1 MSTINI
7 NVPDQIMSV
16 IAERARN
23 SGYADVNEYVSQF
36 VLRLSERQSEV
47 EALAIEGLESSPSE
61 PWDKNEIEDIRANL
75 KSKYEN

>member
-1 MSTINI
+1 MSTISV
-7 NVPDQIMSV
+7 NVPDRVMSA

-47 EALAIEGLESSPSE
+47 ETSAIEGLQSGPSE
-61 PWDKNEIEDIRANL
+61 PWDKNEIEGIRAGL
-75 KSKYEN
+75 KSKYGN

>member
-1 MSTINI
+1 MSTISV
-7 NVPDQIMSV
+7 NVPDRVMSA

-47 EALAIEGLESSPSE
+47 EALAIEGLQSGPSE
-61 PWDKNEIEDIRANL
+61 PWDKNEIEGIRADL
-75 KSKYEN
+75 KSKYGN

>member
-1 MSTINI
+1 MSTISV
-7 NVPDQIMSV
+7 NVPDRVMSA

-47 EALAIEGLESSPSE
+47 EALAIEGLQSGPSE
-61 PWDKNEIEDIRANL
+61 PWDKNEIEGIRAGL
-75 KSKYEN
+75 KSKYGN